1 MQAIDYR
8 NMAEEWLD
16 HVAQQYEMTHIC
28 RKDLLL
34 IEYLLKKGFTLLAVR
49 DESNVLQIDF
59 LVNRNRIHKGLASR

>member
-1 MQAIDYR
+1 
-8 NMAEEWLD
+8 MAEEWLD

-59 LVNRNRIHKGLASR
+59 LVNRNRIRKGLISR

>member
-1 MQAIDYR
+1 
-8 NMAEEWLD
+8 MAEEWLD

-34 IEYLLKKGFTLLAVR
+34 MEYLLKKGFTLLAVR

-59 LVNRNRIHKGLASR
+59 LVNRSRIGKGLISR

>member
-59 LVNRNRIHKGLASR
+59 LVNRNRIRKGLTSR

>member
-1 MQAIDYR
+1 MQAIDYS

-59 LVNRNRIHKGLASR
+59 LVNRNRIRKGLTSR

>member
-1 MQAIDYR
+1 
-8 NMAEEWLD
+8 MAEEWLD

-59 LVNRNRIHKGLASR
+59 LVNRNRIRKGLTSR